1 MRPAD
6 MPTSINCPSSLTKKP
21 LSTLLSSQARMAKP
35 GGAKKRPTGAKPRRG
50 KPGAGMRKRQ
60 QQNRRQKL
68 TGDKRKAP
76 PGPVEKPESAALAGA
91 GIGAWGLWFLL
102 ERSWANA
109 APAAAAAALRP
120 LLTAA
125 AASCPL
131 HPTGGASGDADDF
144 GYLLDSMQD
153 YKPPADSGDEGGDD
167 AAADVAAGSGGSDGE
182 AADAAAGGSK
192 AAKPRRKRGQKLS
205 SLEFE
210 ASRQMA
216 RQIGECS
223 AEDQAD
229 WLWSSFQQHA
239 AASGLERG
247 GLAESGV
254 AALPAQGSLEERL
267 KGLAAAGGWQAAF
280 CSREGPAGAPALLLV
295 SPSAIGAV
303 NLIKLCPQFNR
314 VGLWGGEVSE
324 CLGCAGHCH
333 AHACR
338 GISLL
343 RCQASLLLL
352 PRRALG
358 VAPPPLTNPRRRL
371 ACSPQACRI
380 GKLFAKHFK
389 VAEQEEALR
398 SQVGEGGRGHFGEF
412 QLLR

>member
-1 MRPAD
+1 
-6 MPTSINCPSSLTKKP
+6 
-21 LSTLLSSQARMAKP
+21 
-35 GGAKKRPTGAKPRRG
+35 
-50 KPGAGMRKRQ
+50 
-60 QQNRRQKL
+60 
-68 TGDKRKAP
+68 
-76 PGPVEKPESAALAGA
+76 
-91 GIGAWGLWFLL
+91 
-102 ERSWANA
+102 
-109 APAAAAAALRP
+109 
-120 LLTAA
+120 
-125 AASCPL
+125 
-131 HPTGGASGDADDF
+131 
-144 GYLLDSMQD
+144 MQD

-314 VGLWGGEVSE
+314 
-324 CLGCAGHCH
+324 
-333 AHACR
+333 
-338 GISLL
+338 
-343 RCQASLLLL
+343 
-352 PRRALG
+352 
-358 VAPPPLTNPRRRL
+358 
-371 ACSPQACRI
+371 ACRI

-398 SQVGEGGRGHFGEF
+398 SQVMCIAAGTPNRLCKLADGGALRLDRLAHVVLDV
-412 QLLR
+412 QLDVKQRDLLSIPETRADWWTFYERHLKQRVDAGSLKLSLVNSDRLA